1 MAISKKNSRKPTIN
15 QSYKKSSKRRSKKRS
30 NPRFQM
36 DGNACIINF
45 KSVTECVSARNTPAD
60 IETMANNCNV
70 DPSIKTK
77 KDRCTE
83 LLKIKKTQ
91 KEEEPNAKNEEP
103 KAKVIKKDCT
113 VNFKSI
119 TECVSARN
127 TPADIETMANN
138 CNVDPSIKTKKDRCT
153 ELLKIKKT
161 QKEEESKDEEPKV
174 IKKDEEPKAKVIKKD
189 CTVNFKS
196 ITECV
201 SARNTPADIETMA
214 NNCNVDP
221 SIKTKKDRCT
231 ELLKIKKTQKE
242 EPKEKSVKSKKP
254 SEKSKEK
261 TQEKIKRKVKE
272 LKNVLTELEKQIGD
286 IITDYLNNY
295 IFVSGK
301 NVRNGGNYIMKEV
314 ESVIKRIASKEDLS
328 DSESWTKDT
337 LTSFIGKY
345 SDIFIDYPITPKKE
359 EQKTPVKE
367 KTIGLSQVD
376 SKLYELDNSKTI
388 NDFAAL
394 QSSIVRCLR
403 GV

>member
-1 MAISKKNSRKPTIN
+1 
-15 QSYKKSSKRRSKKRS
+15 
-30 NPRFQM
+30 
-36 DGNACIINF
+36 
-45 KSVTECVSARNTPAD
+45 
-60 IETMANNCNV
+60 
-70 DPSIKTK
+70 
-77 KDRCTE
+77 
-83 LLKIKKTQ
+83 
-91 KEEEPNAKNEEP
+91 
-103 KAKVIKKDCT
+103 
-113 VNFKSI
+113 
-119 TECVSARN
+119 
-127 TPADIETMANN
+127 MANN